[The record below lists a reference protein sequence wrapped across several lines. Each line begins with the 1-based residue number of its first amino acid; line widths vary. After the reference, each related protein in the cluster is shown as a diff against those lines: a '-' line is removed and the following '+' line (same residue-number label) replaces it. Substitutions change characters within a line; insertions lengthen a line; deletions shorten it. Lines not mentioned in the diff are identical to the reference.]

1 MANVIITS
9 QPVSATTVPGKD
21 VTFSVVASADFS
33 PVSYLYSWVIDGA
46 ATSIYTSDSVLTID
60 PVIGDNNKT
69 IQVTVAALS
78 GSTEVALVLSNVVV
92 LSVIPET
99 GPYSQWAVYPETGEE
114 RHARLCH
121 LGYV

>member
-1 MANVIITS
+1 MANIIITS

-33 PVSYLYSWVIDGA
+33 PVSYVYNWIIGGSTLMS
-46 ATSIYTSDSVLTID
+46 TSDSFLTID

-78 GSTEVALVLSNVVV
+78 GSTDVAQVLSNIVI

-114 RHARLCH
+114 RHARLRH